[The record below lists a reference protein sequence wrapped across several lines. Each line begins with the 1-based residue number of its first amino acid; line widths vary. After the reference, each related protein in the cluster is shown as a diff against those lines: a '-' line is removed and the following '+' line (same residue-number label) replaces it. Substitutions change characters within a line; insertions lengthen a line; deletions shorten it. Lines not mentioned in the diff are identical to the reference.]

1 MNIKT
6 HEFCD
11 YAMYEV
17 KSANNIA
24 VTIDVKRSPWI
35 ALYRDDA
42 IALCKHF
49 KLTAD
54 DIKE

>member
-1 MNIKT
+1 MSIKDY
-6 HEFCD
+6 EFSA

-24 VTIDVKRSPWI
+24 VTIDVKRAPCV

-42 IALCKHF
+42 IALAKHF
-49 KLTAD
+49 KLTTD
-54 DIKE
+54 DLEG

>member
-1 MNIKT
+1 MSIRK

-17 KSANNIA
+17 KSENSIA
-24 VTIDVKRSPWI
+24 VTIDVKRAPWI

-42 IALCKHF
+42 IALAKHF
-49 KLTAD
+49 KLTED
-54 DIKE
+54 DLK